1 MSFGQMR
8 ALALQLLGCC
18 CCPVAALLHPD
29 REHFRC
35 PERFFPDSVTHPIL
49 KRNFKTIFF
58 FLFSPSDLP
67 QYTGVFF
74 SFLLIIAALAV
85 CQFVG
90 FKTGSCLLALLSR
103 QRGIY
108 LIIFLF
114 FSQQP
119 LTHPLKSP
127 SIHPS
132 HPPPPTYPLIPPLHT
147 QLSIHPTF
155 GKSMEW
161 AMGHQESHLHL
172 ISVLTWKPDNLTTM
186 LRRPYIYNG
195 EVWGTMGDTAGVAG
209 NDS

>member
-1 MSFGQMR
+1 MH
-8 ALALQLLGCC
+8 LLYNYWAV
-18 CCPVAALLHPD
+18 VAALLL
-29 REHFRC
+29 RC
-35 PERFFPDSVTHPIL
+35 SIQIENISVVLKGSFLIQSLTLFWKEIL
-49 KRNFKTIFF
+49 KPFF